1 MPLVILDKLELAYG
15 HWPLLDQAALVIDK
29 GERIGL
35 IGRNGAG
42 KSSLLR
48 IVAGLDRPDAGE
60 VWRSPGL
67 RIGYVAQEPTFAP
80 GHRVFEAV
88 AEGVGEARRLLTAYH
103 EAAQRMA
110 LDGGAERVAELD
122 RLSHELEAQNAWR
135 LNARVEEVISRL
147 DLPADAPVETL
158 SGGLKKRVALAR
170 ALAAEPELL
179 LLDEPTNHLDF
190 AAIEW
195 LEGLLNA
202 FKGAVLFITHDRRFL
217 DNVANRIVELDRGW
231 LTEFTGNFSAYQ
243 ARKAERLEV
252 EARQNRKFDK
262 FWRQEEAWI
271 RKGIEARRTRNEG
284 RVRRLEQL
292 RRERAARRERVGQV
306 GFRLDAGERS
316 GKLVAELEHVGF
328 GYPGRPLIRDFSTTI
343 LRGDKLGLLGPNGI
357 GKTTLIRLILG
368 ELTPQSGRIRRGTNL
383 RVAYFDQFRN
393 VLDDA
398 ATLIDTISPGSD
410 YVEIAGQK
418 KHVIGYLE
426 EFLFPPERARAK
438 VGALS
443 GGERNRLLLARLFA
457 RPANLLVLDEPT
469 NDLDI
474 DTLELLEQLLQ
485 DYDGTVILVSHDRAF
500 LDDVVTQSIAFEGEG
515 RLVEIAGGYTDW
527 QAYASREAAVV
538 ATQRKAQRARPTSA
552 PATRTGRSGLSYK
565 EVKELEGIPARIAE
579 LEAEQAQVTARLAD
593 PALYKQAPGEVPG
606 LNARVAAIEEELLAL
621 LARWEA
627 LEARL
632 RGAADGPP

>member
-15 HWPLLDQAALVIDK
+15 HWPLLDQASLVIDR

-48 IVAGLDRPDAGE
+48 IVAGLDQPDAGE

-67 RIGYVAQEPTFAP
+67 RIGHVPQEPVFTP
-80 GHRVFEAV
+80 GHTVFEAV
-88 AEGVGEARRLLTAYH
+88 AEGVGEVRQLLTAYH
-103 EAAQRMA
+103 EAAHRVA
-110 LDGGAERVAELD
+110 LASDVAGLAELD
-122 RLSHELEAQNAWR
+122 RLSHALEAHDAWR
-135 LNARVEEVISRL
+135 LNARLEEVISRL
-147 DLPADAPVETL
+147 DLPADTPVESL

-195 LEGLLNA
+195 LEGLLQG
-202 FKGAVLFITHDRRFL
+202 FSGAILFITHDRRFL
-217 DNVANRIVELDRGW
+217 DNVANRVVELDRG
-231 LTEFTGNFSAYQ
+231 LLAEYQGNFSAYQ

-252 EARQNRKFDK
+252 EAAQNRKFDK
-262 FWRQEEAWI
+262 FWRQEEVWI

-292 RRERAARRERVGQV
+292 RRERAARRSRIGQV

-316 GKLVAELEHVGF
+316 GKLVAKLEHVDF
-328 GYPGRPLIRDFSTTI
+328 GYDGRPILRDFSTTV
-343 LRGDKLGLLGPNGI
+343 LRGDKLGLLGPNGA

-368 ELTPQSGRIRRGTNL
+368 ELEPKAGRIRRGTNL
-383 RVAYFDQFRN
+383 QVAYFDQFRN
-393 VLDDA
+393 LLDDA

-410 YVEIAGQK
+410 YVEIAGQR

-438 VGALS
+438 VAALS

-474 DTLELLEQLLQ
+474 DTLELLEALLQ
-485 DYDGTVILVSHDRAF
+485 DYAGTVIIVSHDRAF
-500 LDDVVTQSIAFEGEG
+500 LDNVVTQSIAFEGEG
-515 RLVEIAGGYTDW
+515 RLVEIAGGYADW
-527 QAYASREAAVV
+527 QAWRVRQAVAAEP
-538 ATQRKAQRARPTSA
+538 AQRKAERPRPAAVSA
-552 PATRTGRSGLSYK
+552 PRSARTGLSYK
-565 EVKELEGIPARIAE
+565 EARELEAIPAHIAE
-579 LEAEQAQVTARLAD
+579 LEAEQARVAARLAD
-593 PALYKQAPGEVPG
+593 PALYQEAPAEVAG
-606 LNARVAAIEEELLAL
+606 LDARAAAIEEELLAL

-627 LEARL
+627 LEAKAK
-632 RGAADGPP
+632 G